1 MRVRSDVVVACC
13 SLARGRAVRARRLP
27 AVLRQSCSVF
37 VSGSSGPWRWLRSGR
52 VLPAPAAG
60 SGCAPFRYALALERT
75 RSSSRASAA
84 VGCDTI
90 ADPSR
95 PAASCVSASRRYS
108 NHEIITRRPHA
119 HGRPTVRAPRPRDV
133 SVSRKTYSRQMSD
146 ELTQPCYRTVRA
158 RADAGEDR
166 AAGVGT
172 ITLVCPYGARDRT
185 CAARCAR
192 VGEYR

>member
-95 PAASCVSASRRYS
+95 PAASCVSASRHYS
-108 NHEIITRRPHA
+108 NHEIIPRVDLNP
-119 HGRPTVRAPRPRDV
+119 HGRPTVRAPGPGRKC
-133 SVSRKTYSRQMSD
+133 KTYSD
-146 ELTQPCYRTVRA
+146 VRTHSAVLPYGTRACRRWGGSCRRRRYDNPSVSLRRA
-158 RADAGEDR
+158 RPDVRGAMR
-166 AAGVGT
+166 ARGSERPVKM
-172 ITLVCPYGARDRT
+172 
-185 CAARCAR
+185 
-192 VGEYR
+192 